1 MPIVGGGFYAD
12 NETVAVSCTG
22 WGEGLMRI
30 SAAHSVASMVR
41 TGQSLQTAVEA
52 TLSTLLSRLDGRA
65 GIIAVDRHGHMAAAY
80 TTPYMGFA
88 GPAHVIRKLPTA
100 AP

>member
-30 SAAHSVASMVR
+30 SAAHMVSALVLA
-41 TGQSLQTAVEA
+41 GQPLQAAVEA
-52 TLSTLLSRLDGRA
+52 TLDSLLSRLGGRA

-80 TTPYMGFA
+80 TTPYMAYA
-88 GPAHVIRKLPTA
+88 GPAASIRKMS
-100 AP
+100 